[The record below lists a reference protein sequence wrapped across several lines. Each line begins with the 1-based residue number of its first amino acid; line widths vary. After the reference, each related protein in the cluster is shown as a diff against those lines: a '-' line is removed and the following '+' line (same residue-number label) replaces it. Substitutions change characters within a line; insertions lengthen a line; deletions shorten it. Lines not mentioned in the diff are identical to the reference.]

1 MAIYNEFQSKRQT
14 MENNTEN
21 LESMD
26 FALPENKLYTVVT
39 IHTNPIMDP
48 QCFHET
54 VIMEKM
60 HDINDNINE
69 EFNNIAL

>member
-1 MAIYNEFQSKRQT
+1 

-26 FALPENKLYTVVT
+26 FALPENKLYTFVT
-39 IHTNPIMDP
+39 IHTNPVMDP

-54 VIMEKM
+54 VIMKEM
-60 HDINDNINE
+60 HALNSTDNELCNVNE
-69 EFNNIAL
+69 EFNNLAL